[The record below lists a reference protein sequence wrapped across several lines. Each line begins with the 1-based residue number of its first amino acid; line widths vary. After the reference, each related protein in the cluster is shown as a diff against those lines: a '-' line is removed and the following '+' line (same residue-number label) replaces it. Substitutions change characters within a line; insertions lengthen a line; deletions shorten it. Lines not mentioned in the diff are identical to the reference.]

1 MGNNKALAL
10 RPEQPITDITTCRSL
25 FTGFLPDIEK
35 AIQGKMSPDVLMSA
49 MVNSV
54 RKNPKLL
61 KCSQG
66 SMLSALLY
74 CADTGLVPDTPS
86 QECHLIPFKNQVVWV
101 PGYRGLAKKVRQSG
115 EIVDLETRVVYEQD
129 SFVYNYGLEPRL
141 DHIPFEDP
149 ENRGESIYFYAIARF
164 RDQNIPAKFEVMP
177 RLDVEAIRRKAPGG
191 DKDAWTNHFDEMG
204 RKTVLRR
211 LCKLLPMTAELATVI
226 DLDNAAA
233 IGKSQPVHEVVA
245 EVIDE
250 ASDKRSPTEKLA
262 DQVDEQADNGSPS
275 KPELA
280 AEITALEDSRN
291 LGTGVPD
298 LRMEHV
304 GYLDLEHDEVGIDK
318 LTAYRDYLKGLDD
331 KE

>member
-1 MGNNKALAL
+1 MANNNAVAL
-10 RPEQPITDITTCRSL
+10 RPDQPLTDIATCRSI
-25 FTGFLPDIEK
+25 FTGFRPDIEK

-61 KCSQG
+61 ACSQG

-74 CADTGLVPDTPS
+74 CADTGLVPDTPA
-86 QECHLIPFKNQVVWV
+86 QECHLIPFKGQVAWM

-129 SFVYNYGLEPRL
+129 SFTYNYGLTPGL
-141 DHIPFEDP
+141 VHIPFEDP
-149 ENRGESIYFYAIARF
+149 ENRGESVYFYAIAHF
-164 RDQNIPAKFEVMP
+164 RDQNIPSKFEVMP
-177 RLDVEAIRRKAPGG
+177 RLDVDAIRKKAPGG

-211 LCKLLPMTAELATVI
+211 LCKLLPMTAELATVL

-233 IGKSQPVHEVVA
+233 VGAPQTVHEVVA

-250 ASDKRSPTEKLA
+250 ASDKRTPTEKLA
-262 DQVDEQADNGSPS
+262 DDLETKASNGSPS
-275 KPELA
+275 KVKLA
-280 AEITALEDSRN
+280 KEIIALEETLK
-291 LGTGVPD
+291 LGKKVPD
-298 LRMEHV
+298 LRTEHV
-304 GYLDLEHDEVGIDK
+304 GYLDLEHEEVEPEK
-318 LTAYRDYLKGLDD
+318 LIAYHAHLQTLKG
-331 KE
+331 